1 MAADNKLLGKFNL
14 VGIPP
19 AKKGI
24 PQIEVTFDIDANGI
38 VNVGAK
44 DKVTGK
50 EQAIRIQSSGGLNE
64 QEIQR
69 MVKEAEANKAAD
81 TKRRELSEAKN
92 QAESLVYETEQN
104 IDQFKTFLSDEDKES
119 LKTGISDLKSKLADG
134 SGDAEGIKSGA
145 EEMKKMSMKI
155 FETAYNK
162 KAQSTGGSADG
173 NASGSGKPEENVQ
186 DAEYKDVNDK
196 K

>member
-1 MAADNKLLGKFNL
+1 
-14 VGIPP
+14 
-19 AKKGI
+19 
-24 PQIEVTFDIDANGI
+24 
-38 VNVGAK
+38 
-44 DKVTGK
+44 
-50 EQAIRIQSSGGLNE
+50 LNE

-104 IDQFKTFLSDEDKES
+104 IDQFKTFLSDEDKET
-119 LKTGISDLKSKLADG
+119 LKNATSDLKSKLADG
-134 SGDAEGIKSGA
+134 STDSESIKSAA

-162 KAQSTGGSADG
+162 KAAATGSAPDASGGS
-173 NASGSGKPEENVQ
+173 ASGSGKPEDNVQ